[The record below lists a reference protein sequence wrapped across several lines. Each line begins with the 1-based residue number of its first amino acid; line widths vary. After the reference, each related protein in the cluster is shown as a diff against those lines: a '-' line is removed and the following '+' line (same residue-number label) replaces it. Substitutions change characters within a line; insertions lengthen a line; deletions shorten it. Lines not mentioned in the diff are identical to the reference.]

1 MFARSHLSPSVRFR
15 RGPVALVALVAL
27 AVVLAGCGS
36 APTPAAGSSGSS
48 GISTS
53 GSSTSGSGASGSGPD
68 GAGPATEPAGGAAGS
83 GAASSGAA
91 SSGAPS
97 SAGASGAP
105 SGAGASGAA
114 GNYRPVTVNNCGFS
128 ETFTAP
134 PQRVVVIKSTSLE
147 MLLALG
153 LGDRIVGTAFL
164 DGPVPPEQR
173 AAAERIPQLAQQVP
187 GREAL
192 LGATPDLVYAGWE
205 SNLTD
210 QGAGNR
216 EGLLADGVRSYVS
229 PAACKNKK
237 YQPDPLTF
245 DTVNNEIR
253 ELAAIFG
260 VPERAEALIAK
271 NTATLAA
278 VKKKVAARSGPAP
291 RVLWYSSGSDQPYV
305 GAGIGAPAMIMRE
318 LGWQNIFA
326 DVSDTWASV
335 SWEQVVAADPQL
347 IVLVD
352 ATWNTAAKKKAQLA
366 AGPAKDVDAVRN
378 QRYLTVRFPATEAGV
393 ANVEAVSTLA
403 EQWQQLP

>member
-1 MFARSHLSPSVRFR
+1 MFARSHVSPSALFR

-27 AVVLAGCGS
+27 AAVVLAGCGS
-36 APTPAAGSSGSS
+36 APTPAAGSNGSS

-53 GSSTSGSGASGSGPD
+53 GSSSSGSSTSSSGPAGVGPAAEPASGA
-68 GAGPATEPAGGAAGS
+68 AGGGAAGS
-83 GAASSGAA
+83 GAANSGAA
-91 SSGAPS
+91 NSGAPS
-97 SAGASGAP
+97 S
-105 SGAGASGAA
+105 AGASGAA

-173 AAAERIPQLAQQVP
+173 AAAERIPKLAQQVP

-192 LGATPDLVYAGWE
+192 LGAKPDLVYAGWE

-216 EGLLADGVRSYVS
+216 EGLLADGVSSYVS

-237 YQPDPLTF
+237 YQPNPLTF

-278 VKKKVAARSGPAP
+278 VKKKVAARSGAAP